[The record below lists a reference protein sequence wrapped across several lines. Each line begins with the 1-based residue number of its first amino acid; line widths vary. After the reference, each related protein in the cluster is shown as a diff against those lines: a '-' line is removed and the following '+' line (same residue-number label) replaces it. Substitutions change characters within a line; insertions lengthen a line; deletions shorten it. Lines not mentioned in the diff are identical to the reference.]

1 MPKYIIHDNQVHFRQ
16 SFPRD
21 VLAGLFVTL
30 YALDMPI
37 RDTGSRLYPHS
48 VIMSESEFLSVIELV
63 KGA

>member
-30 YALDMPI
+30 YALGVPVN
-37 RDTGSRLYPHS
+37 DTGSRIYPHS
-48 VIMSESEFLSVIELV
+48 VTMSESEFLSVIELS